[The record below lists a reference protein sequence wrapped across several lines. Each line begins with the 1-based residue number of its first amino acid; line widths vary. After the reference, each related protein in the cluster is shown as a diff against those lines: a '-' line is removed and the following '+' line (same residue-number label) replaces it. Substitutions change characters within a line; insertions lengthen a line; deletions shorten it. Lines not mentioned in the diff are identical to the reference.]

1 MKARGEPYRTGR
13 QIDRQSLAH
22 WLAKRYGIDQ
32 PASAALPA
40 RANLLLVACCMQGRP
55 VLRGDV
61 SVKGGAPS
69 RCEAVVDTLRVAGP
83 VYGPS
88 IGPPVEAKSAT
99 G

>member
-1 MKARGEPYRTGR
+1 ME
-13 QIDRQSLAH
+13 
-22 WLAKRYGIDQ
+22 
-32 PASAALPA
+32 
-40 RANLLLVACCMQGRP
+40 
-55 VLRGDV
+55 
-61 SVKGGAPS
+61 GGAPS